1 MNEAI
6 KEVADA
12 IQIIVKK
19 ELESVTNIYTGVVKS
34 LNPDGTC
41 SVEISGNQYMV
52 KYVGGVPAVDSLQK
66 VFVPQN
72 NMSRAFIIVPYS
84 SGGGGGGAVDSV
96 NGKTGTVVLNKS
108 DIGLGNV
115 DNVKQY
121 SASNP
126 PPYPVASVD
135 GATGAVTTNAIK
147 TTVQSLTDAQK
158 QQARTNIGAGTSNF
172 SGSYDDLTN
181 KPTIPSPYT
190 LPVASSTTLGGVK
203 PATKTDEMTQSVGVD
218 SQGLLY
224 TIPGGGTSAD
234 EIFMCTFTKVG
245 DTYTCDKTVEEIAQA
260 KEAGKIPYAFD
271 GNVYYPATI
280 ITSVIVRFENIAGIV
295 VRGYIMQAWGAI
307 IPLNITLQDTS
318 QKVTTISSSST
329 DAQYPSAKCV
339 WDTIP
344 HPIAKTDEMTQSV
357 GMAEDGGLYT
367 APGTE
372 ASDVVKYTQQS
383 LTAEQQSVAR
393 NNIGAGTS
401 NFSGNYNDLDNK
413 PIIPDAYTL
422 PIASNTQLGGVKPVT
437 KTNTMT
443 QSVGVDSAGRLWTSN
458 SSSSTGGK
466 RYARTVVAPSGN
478 GWTEQD
484 CDYLCTGTDDNT
496 TIETALSETV
506 GLGGGEVLLLAGTYN
521 CTNTIALGG
530 TMNVTLK
537 GDNAILSNGSS
548 SPIVFFGS
556 NRCLNFILDGITF
569 DCATINGTHVY
580 SGVLLESVIKNC
592 KIKIQDSGTSNMLE
606 IDGALCQIIH
616 NAVYSDGYTIGNLID
631 TSTLEQSIIT
641 NNIGNVAAGGNNIIE
656 NNLGG

>member
-1 MNEAI
+1 MIDAL
-6 KEVADA
+6 KEVTDA

-34 LNPDGTC
+34 LNPDGSC

-52 KYVGGVPAVDSLQK
+52 KYVGGIPTVDSLQK

-84 SGGGGGGAVDSV
+84 SGGGGGGAVNSV
-96 NGKTGTVVLNKS
+96 NGKTGAVVLNKS

-135 GATGAVTTNAIK
+135 GATGNVVINAVK

-203 PATKTDEMTQSVGVD
+203 PVSKTNEMTQSVGVD

-234 EIFMCTFTKVG
+234 EIFICTFTKVG
-245 DTYTCDKTVEEIAQA
+245 DTYTCDKTTEEIVQA

-280 ITSVIVRFENIAGIV
+280 VNSAMCRFETIMGIT
-295 VRGYIMQAWGAI
+295 VRGYILNSAGAI
-307 IPLNITLQDTS
+307 IQLNLTLEQTTN
-318 QKVTTISSSST
+318 KVASISATST
-329 DAQYPSAKCV
+329 DTQYPSAKCV
-339 WDTIP
+339 WNAIP
-344 HPIAKTDEMTQSV
+344 HPVTKTDEMTQSV
-357 GMAEDGGLYT
+357 GMAEDGKLYT

-413 PIIPDAYTL
+413 PTIPGPYTL
-422 PIASNTQLGGVKPVT
+422 PIASNTQLGGVKPVA

-443 QSVGVDSAGRLWTSN
+443 QSVGVDSAGRLWTNAGGSAAV
-458 SSSSTGGK
+458 GK
-466 RYARTVVAPSGN
+466 RYARKVVAPANN

-484 CDYLCTGTDDNT
+484 CDYLCTGNDDNT
-496 TIETALSETV
+496 TIETAIYEAV
-506 GLGGGEVLLLAGTYN
+506 ELGGGEVLLLAGTYN
-521 CTNTIALGG
+521 CTNTISLSG

-537 GDNAILSNGSS
+537 GDNATLSSGSS
-548 SPIVFFGS
+548 TSIIFFGS
-556 NRCLNFILDGITF
+556 TRCTNFTIDGVTF
-569 DCATINGTHVY
+569 DCTATADTHVY
-580 SGVLLESVIKNC
+580 SGALLDSVIKNC
-592 KIKIQDSGTSNMLE
+592 KIKVQDGSTPNMLE
-606 IDGALCQIIH
+606 IEGALCQIVH
-616 NAVYSDGYTIGNLID
+616 NAVYTDGYTIGNLIAP
-631 TSTLEQSIIT
+631 SGLEQSIIT
-641 NNIGNVAAGGNNIIE
+641 NNIGNVTAVGNNIIE